1 MDEMVSTIKA
11 TSNKWTLKFKTRLYA
26 TGLPSVAK
34 LDEPIERIATIEEE
48 NEEEA
53 ELESENEKEA

>member
-11 TSNKWTLKFKTRLYA
+11 ASNKWTLKFKTRLYA

-34 LDEPIERIATIEEE
+34 LDEPIERIETIEEE
-48 NEEEA
+48 NEE